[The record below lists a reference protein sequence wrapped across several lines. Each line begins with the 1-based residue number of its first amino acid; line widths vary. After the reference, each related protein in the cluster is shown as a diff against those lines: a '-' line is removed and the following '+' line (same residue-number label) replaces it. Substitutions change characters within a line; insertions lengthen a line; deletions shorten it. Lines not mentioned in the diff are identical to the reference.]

1 MKLKNEVAIV
11 TGGCR
16 GIGKSLAEAFAA
28 EGAQVVIAAEIEK
41 ELAQAAEELRVDHL
55 KTDVTKIE
63 EVKALV
69 EHTISRHGKIDI
81 LINAAGM
88 QVPVGVLVEV
98 NAEAWIKTIQLNLIG
113 TMLCCKLC
121 LPTMISNKKGK
132 IINFGGGGAIS
143 PRPNFSAYASSK
155 AGVIRFT
162 ETLAEEVKEFNID
175 VNVIHPGSVNTQM
188 NQDVLEAGLEMAGE
202 DEYKNAIEVDGGNTI
217 SIEDVQ
223 EFVTFLSSHD
233 SDGITGRALYNQWDD
248 WKNLTKDSLEG
259 SSLYTLRRIDGRSF
273 HEK

>member
-1 MKLKNEVAIV
+1 MKFNGEVAII

-16 GIGKSLAEAFAA
+16 GIGKSLAESFAA
-28 EGAQVVIAAEIEK
+28 EGAQVVIASQNK
-41 ELAQAAEELRVDHL
+41 DVLAQTARELGVDCL

-63 EVKALV
+63 EAKQLV
-69 EHTISRHGKIDI
+69 EYTMSRYGKIDI

-88 QVPVGVLVEV
+88 QVPVGPLQDVS
-98 NAEAWIKTIQLNLIG
+98 AEAWVKTVELNLIG
-113 TMLCCKLC
+113 TMLCCKFS
-121 LPTMISNKKGK
+121 LPSMISNKKGK
-132 IINFGGGGAIS
+132 IVNFGGGGAIT

-188 NQDVLEAGLEMAGE
+188 NKDVLAAGSEMAGE
-202 DEYKNAIEVDGGNTI
+202 AEYKNALKVQSGNTI
-217 SIEDVQ
+217 SMADVQ
-223 EFVTFLSSHD
+223 EFVIFLSSND
-233 SDGITGRALYNQWDD
+233 SEGITGRTLYNQWDD
-248 WKNLTKDSLEG
+248 WRNLTKESLQS
-259 SSLYTLRRIDGRSF
+259 SSLYTLRRIDGRSY